1 MQILFELPFVISPLV
16 FAYIETSKTKT
27 IGTDEMNMFFPEGI
41 LYQTAKNQKFLQTPE
56 GLQEAMSEDRVL
68 EARAILCDNE
78 HNLWVDLPCGKGMIP
93 RTEGAL
99 GIAEGTVRDIALIA
113 RVNRPVCFTVTSI
126 TTDQN
131 GEPLAFLSRRA
142 VQEKCRRNYIS
153 TLLPGDV
160 IDVAITH
167 LEPFGAFCDI
177 GCGLPSFIPID
188 NISVSR
194 IFHPADRFQVGQHI
208 KAVVK
213 ELLPDGK
220 ISLTHKELLGT
231 WEENAALFQAGETVS
246 GMIRTVESY
255 GSFVELTPNLAG
267 LAEPKEGIVPG
278 QQAAVFIKNIIP
290 EKMKIK
296 LIIVDA
302 FSAPREQNAPEY
314 YFQGNHMNRWQYSPP
329 GCHKTIVTEF
339 EEYL

>member
-1 MQILFELPFVISPLV
+1 
-16 FAYIETSKTKT
+16 
-27 IGTDEMNMFFPEGI
+27 MFFPEGF
-41 LYQTAKNQKFLQTPE
+41 LYQTAKNQKALQTLA
-56 GLQEAMSEDRVL
+56 GLQEALQERRVL
-68 EARAILCDNE
+68 EARAILCDNQ
-78 HNLWVDLPCGKGMIP
+78 HNLWVDLPCAKGLIP
-93 RTEGAL
+93 RTEGAI
-99 GIAEGTVRDIALIA
+99 GIEEGTVRDIALIA
-113 RVNRPVCFTVTSI
+113 RVNRPVCFVVQEI
-126 TTDQN
+126 VTDQN
-131 GEPLAFLSRRA
+131 GDPLAILSRKA
-142 VQEKCRRNYIS
+142 VQEQCRTAYIS

-160 IDVAITH
+160 IEVAITH

-194 IFHPADRFQVGQHI
+194 IFHPADRFYVGQQV

-231 WEENAALFQAGETVS
+231 WEENAALFEAGETVS
-246 GMIRTVESY
+246 GIIRTVESY

-267 LAEPKEGIVPG
+267 LAEPKEGVNAG

-302 FSAPREQNAPEY
+302 FSAPPTPTKPDY
-314 YFQGNHMNRWQYSPP
+314 YFHGNHMNRWQYSPA
-329 GCHKTIVTEF
+329 GCRKTIVTEF